1 MGRFNYEAYEY
12 RNKLKQRRLN
22 QNRFYCKTCRKLCQ
36 TENGFKCHVNSKS
49 HQFWLIPI
57 MDDNARQY
65 LEEFS
70 YEFEN
75 CFLHL
80 FNRKFANKTVD
91 ANVVFQEFIRDK
103 THIDLRGT
111 KWKSLSRF
119 IKYLKETGKVVAE
132 QTDKGWYITSIDKD
146 QND

>member
-1 MGRFNYEAYEY
+1 
-12 RNKLKQRRLN
+12 
-22 QNRFYCKTCRKLCQ
+22 
-36 TENGFKCHVNSKS
+36 
-49 HQFWLIPI
+49 

-70 YEFEN
+70 YEFEKR
-75 CFLHL
+75 FLHL

-132 QTDKGWYITSIDKD
+132 QTDRGWYITSIDKD